1 MISLSKYISHMNE
14 KLVICH
20 QQVDE
25 KLVTFPSQVNEKLVI
40 NKNYRNSSDDLNEI
54 LSKIWQV
61 IDERKGGLIYTRISS
76 HNAFVEA
83 ADITIAFGHKLAEI
97 KNAIETICLLKQCN
111 ETYMIEVNGKNEF
124 ISKAFDEMINKNIE
138 LKQLEFNDMNGYAF
152 EYDET
157 DEFIIIVVG
166 NDEYYDLFLGKK

>member
-14 KLVICH
+14 KL
-20 QQVDE
+20 
-25 KLVTFPSQVNEKLVI
+25 LI

-54 LSKIWQV
+54 LSKIWGL
-61 IDERKGGLIYTRISS
+61 IDERRGGLIYTRISAD
-76 HNAFVEA
+76 NAFVEA
-83 ADITIAFGHKLAEI
+83 ADVTSKFGHKLSEI
-97 KNAIETICLLKQCN
+97 KNAIEAIRLLKQCN
-111 ETYMIEVNGKNEF
+111 ETYMIEVHGKNEF

-138 LKQLEFNDMNGYAF
+138 LKQLEFDDNSGYSF

>member
-1 MISLSKYISHMNE
+1 MKSLKNYIAE
-14 KLVICH
+14 KLIICH

-25 KLVTFPSQVNEKLVI
+25 KLVI
-40 NKNYRNSSDDLNEI
+40 NKNYKNSSDELNEI
-54 LSKIWQV
+54 LSKIWEL
-61 IDERKGGLIYTRISS
+61 IDKRRGGIIYTKISS
-76 HNAFVEA
+76 DNAFVEA
-83 ADITIAFGHKLAEI
+83 AYITSKFGQKLSEI
-97 KNAIETICLLKQCN
+97 KNAIETLHLLKQYY
-111 ETYMIEVNGKNEF
+111 EIYMIEVHGKNEF

-138 LKQLEFNDMNGYAF
+138 LKQLEFDDNSGYSF